1 MSKLKNKRKVIIIAL
16 LLIAVVCFILCTN
29 LTITYAEKNA
39 EDLVSICAKY
49 TEELS
54 GYFDGTKELTDYE
67 NYVDERFQ
75 VGSKFNKDNSAQ
87 LTTDEWLLEFIP
99 KQLFEEK
106 PSDYFYVGKAYGFYF
121 DFDITTHTYFIY
133 FLLHSIEINALG
145 HLERTVRPLYY
156 ERYEYLVPLERPR
169 LIHRS
174 DDNKNHFEKY
184 STVETIY
191 IIIN

>member
-1 MSKLKNKRKVIIIAL
+1 MSKLKNKRKLIITVL
-16 LLIAVVCFILCTN
+16 LLVAIVCFILCANT
-29 LTITYAEKNA
+29 TITYAEENA

-121 DFDITTHTYFIY
+121 DITTHTYFIY
-133 FLLHSIEINALG
+133 FLFI
-145 HLERTVRPLYY
+145 
-156 ERYEYLVPLERPR
+156 
-169 LIHRS
+169 
-174 DDNKNHFEKY
+174 K
-184 STVETIY
+184 
-191 IIIN
+191 

>member
-1 MSKLKNKRKVIIIAL
+1 MSKLKNKRKLIITFL
-16 LLIAVVCFILCTN
+16 LLVAIVCFILCTN

-49 TEELS
+49 TENLA
-54 GYFDGTKELTDYE
+54 GYFDKTKDLTVYE

-133 FLLHSIEINALG
+133 FLL
-145 HLERTVRPLYY
+145 
-156 ERYEYLVPLERPR
+156 
-169 LIHRS
+169 
-174 DDNKNHFEKY
+174 
-184 STVETIY
+184 IY
-191 IIIN
+191 

>member
-1 MSKLKNKRKVIIIAL
+1 MTKLVNKSKFIIIVL
-16 LLIAVVCFILCTN
+16 LVAIVSFILYTN
-29 LTITYAEKNA
+29 ISITYAEEIPQNIDEISA
-39 EDLVSICAKY
+39 AY
-49 TEELS
+49 TNS
-54 GYFDGTKELTDYE
+54 TDGYFDKTKKLTDYE

-133 FLLHSIEINALG
+133 FLL
-145 HLERTVRPLYY
+145 
-156 ERYEYLVPLERPR
+156 
-169 LIHRS
+169 
-174 DDNKNHFEKY
+174 
-184 STVETIY
+184 IY
-191 IIIN
+191 